1 MKMFSINL
9 GNRGGEL
16 SVVANPNVAK
26 QECTF
31 QAVVNGL
38 PIYEGYDYE
47 DAREVVMNV
56 FDLQNA
62 AKDDLN

>member
-16 SVVANPNVAK
+16 SVVAKPNVAK
-26 QECTF
+26 NECTF

-38 PIYEGYDYE
+38 PVFEGYDYE

-56 FDLQNA
+56 FELNTI
-62 AKDDLN
+62 AKEELN

>member
-16 SVVANPNVAK
+16 SVIAKPNVAK
-26 QECTF
+26 NECTF

-38 PIYEGYDYE
+38 PVFEGYDYE
-47 DAREVVMNV
+47 DAREVIMNV
-56 FDLQNA
+56 FELNNQ
-62 AKDDLN
+62 AKEEMN